1 MNSVKLAE
9 KLFGL
14 NFSEIIISDG
24 DDLIMEYR
32 NGSSTASQLTVNK
45 NNLQM
50 KFGFD
55 KSINGNLNG
64 ELLAE
69 YFEQQIRKENLN
81 CSQSVLKCSD
91 ILLSVLEN
99 RNLDE
104 SLKMISNLLLSEGNF
119 KSIGLML
126 FNEAV
131 MTLKCVFF
139 VSKDKSNKALNN
151 FKSFVANID
160 NKSILT
166 DILFYNKVEYIDLSA
181 IGFEDIKSCFHGKIL
196 AGNVFSKTGPTG
208 IVLAQPLFYD
218 KNTEEQFKFY
228 VRMISVA
235 VELNKMF
242 KMYDF
247 AVEDIKYFKENV
259 AKTSTLAQVGKF
271 AATVAHEIK
280 NPLVAI
286 GGFASKLEKYITDP
300 KGKTYLNIVNS
311 EIERLDRI
319 VSDILGYSRQNKL
332 NFEKVE
338 IGELIY
344 STIELISE
352 KLHMNN
358 IELSIDIDN
367 DKLKV
372 NADVKRIKQV
382 LLNIFENA
390 IHAMEKDGILKIS
403 TKSND
408 KKIYV
413 NIEDTGCGIPD
424 DILSKVFDPFF
435 STKEHGTGLGLSI
448 CKEIINKHG
457 GNIKIKNLNHGACVT
472 IELPLRSGY
481 EE

>member
-1 MNSVKLAE
+1 MDSVKLAE

-14 NFSEIIISDG
+14 NFSEIVISNG
-24 DDLIMEYR
+24 NDLIMEYH
-32 NGSSTASQLTVNK
+32 NGNYTVSQLTVNR
-45 NNLQM
+45 NNFQM
-50 KFGFD
+50 RFGFD
-55 KSINGNLNG
+55 KSINGNINS
-64 ELLAE
+64 ELLSE
-69 YFEQQIRKENLN
+69 YFEQQIKKERMN

-104 SLKMISNLLLSEGNF
+104 SLKMIGNLLLSEGNF

-139 VSKDKSNKALNN
+139 VSKDKSNKTTDN
-151 FKSFVANID
+151 FKGFVTKID

-166 DILFYNKVEYIDLSA
+166 DVLFYNKVEYIDLDT
-181 IGFEDIKSCFHGKIL
+181 IGFENIKSCFDGNIL
-196 AGNVFSKTGPTG
+196 AGNIFSKTGPTG
-208 IVLAQPLFYD
+208 IVLAQPLYYD
-218 KNTEEQFKFY
+218 KNTKEEFKFY

-235 VELNKMF
+235 IELNKMF
-242 KMYDF
+242 KMYQF

-286 GGFASKLEKYITDP
+286 GGFASKLEKYINDP

-332 NFEKVE
+332 NFEQIE
-338 IGELIY
+338 IDELIY
-344 STIELISE
+344 SAIDLVSE
-352 KLHMNN
+352 KMHINN
-358 IELSIDIDN
+358 IKLSIDIDSDN
-367 DKLKV
+367 LKV
-372 NADVKRIKQV
+372 NVDVKRIKQV

-390 IHAMEKDGILKIS
+390 IHAMGKDGILKIS
-403 TKSND
+403 TRSND
-408 KKIYV
+408 KKIYI
-413 NIEDTGCGIPD
+413 NIEDTGCGISEE
-424 DILSKVFDPFF
+424 ILNKVFDPFF

-448 CKEIINKHG
+448 CKEIISKHG
-457 GNIKIKNLNHGACVT
+457 GNIKIKNLNNGACVT
-472 IELPLRSGY
+472 IELPLESY
-481 EE
+481 NEK